1 MIIEKTLLIRVV
13 ATNEASLAKI
23 KEHIFF
29 LSLVD
34 RNHPDSRVHVESVH
48 EIHGGLGK

>member
-1 MIIEKTLLIRVV
+1 MMIEKTLLVRVA

-34 RNHPDSRVHVESVH
+34 KNHPRSRVCVKSVH
-48 EIHGGLGK
+48 QVGK